1 MFSPEYL
8 DDLVKITEPASANFN
23 TYLTNK
29 VVESIVKAFEDYDEL
44 TIIPANKHK
53 INVLRQSGV
62 LLAEIEAEINKRLPG
77 LNKKVR
83 EAFYQAGYDIND
95 DINKA
100 VESMLNSDSKMRS
113 FVGNTPRL
121 DKLTDDEVK
130 ILNAAYKRT
139 NGQIR
144 NLTKTT
150 AGSANQQFINACDDA
165 WWKMN
170 HGIDANTAIMEAI
183 DDVSKVGTHVV
194 YSKNGKQ
201 RKMTVE
207 SAVRMCVITG
217 INQANAE
224 ITLQTCADMG
234 CRNVLVSS
242 HIGARYTSDIEPANH
257 QSWQG
262 KVYSL
267 SESLL
272 KKYGY
277 SDEPKK
283 RNVFQKIKDFF
294 GKFKKS
300 ETYEDF
306 ETVTGYGTIT
316 GFAGINCRHTMMP
329 FLSGME
335 NNQPQYDSEE
345 NKKRYDLSQKQ
356 RYYERKIRET
366 KRRLFENRKAQKIT
380 KDKKRIEV
388 LKAKEKKLK
397 ALFDKQYQEYTIFC
411 KQNGLSRSDSRLY
424 VSDRW

>member
-8 DDLVKITEPASANFN
+8 ENLVKVTEPAAAEFN
-23 TYLTNK
+23 LYLTSK
-29 VVESIVKAFEDYDEL
+29 VVESIVKAFENYGDIS
-44 TIIPANKHK
+44 IIPANKHK

-62 LLAEIEAEINKRLPG
+62 LLADIENEINKRLPG

-83 EAFYQAGYDIND
+83 EAFYQAGYNIND
-95 DINKA
+95 DINKT
-100 VESMLNSDSKMRS
+100 VENMLNSDSKMRS
-113 FVGNTPRL
+113 FVGNVPRL
-121 DKLTDDEVK
+121 EKLTDEEIR
-130 ILNAAYKRT
+130 ILNSAYKRT
-139 NGQIR
+139 NGQIK

-150 AGSANQQFINACDDA
+150 AGNANQQFINACDNA

-170 HGIDANTAIMEAI
+170 HGIDANTAIAEAI
-183 DDVSKVGTHVV
+183 DEVSKQGTHVV

-201 RKMTVE
+201 RRMTVE

-242 HIGARYTSDIEPANH
+242 HVGARYTSEIEPANH

-267 SESLL
+267 SDSLL

-277 SDEPKK
+277 DESSKK
-283 RNVFQKIKDFF
+283 KNVFKKIKDFF
-294 GKFKKS
+294 EKFRKS
-300 ETYEDF
+300 ERYEDF

-329 FLSGME
+329 FLKGME
-335 NNQPQYDSEE
+335 NKQPQYDNEE
-345 NKKRYDLSQKQ
+345 NKREYDLSQKQ

-366 KRRLFENRKAQKIT
+366 KRRLFEVRNAQKVT
-380 KDKKRIEV
+380 KDKNRIEV
-388 LKAKEKKLK
+388 LKEKEKHLK

-411 KQNGLSRSDSRLY
+411 NKNGLKRSDSRLY
-424 VSDRW
+424 VSDGR